1 MREITVGKNEAG
13 QRLKKFCFYYFKGVP
28 QSFTFKMLRKK
39 NILLNDKKA
48 TGDEIL
54 TEGDRVQ
61 LYFSESAF
69 EELRKE
75 AETKKKLPKLSDY
88 PWFTEKT
95 VLYEDQD
102 IIVLDKPFGVLTQ
115 KGTAKDR
122 SVNDALI
129 AYLLDKK
136 EVTEESLSTFR
147 PSVCNRLDRNTSG
160 IVAAS
165 KSKQGAREL
174 FRLFGETDGRSTQK
188 IYLAVVHGK
197 CTLKGHFDRLNYVKS
212 KNGNQA
218 YVWMRGGKRP
228 PETLIYGEP
237 VQIWTEVYPL
247 DYNSKKDVSLMLC
260 RLHTGK
266 SHQIRVTM
274 KHYKYPVAGDT
285 KYGDETRNRRLD
297 PELRGQLLHA
307 YQLRLPNETVVRSPI
322 PDRILKYFPD
332 AREKAAERIRRI
344 TQG

>member
-95 VLYEDQD
+95 VLYEDPD

-147 PSVCNRLDRNTSG
+147 PSV
-160 IVAAS
+160 
-165 KSKQGAREL
+165 
-174 FRLFGETDGRSTQK
+174 
-188 IYLAVVHGK
+188 
-197 CTLKGHFDRLNYVKS
+197 
-212 KNGNQA
+212 
-218 YVWMRGGKRP
+218 
-228 PETLIYGEP
+228 
-237 VQIWTEVYPL
+237 WTAIPA
-247 DYNSKKDVSLMLC
+247 VSL
-260 RLHTGK
+260 RHP
-266 SHQIRVTM
+266 S
-274 KHYKYPVAGDT
+274 P
-285 KYGDETRNRRLD
+285 NRAQESCSGCLVKPTDVPRRRSI
-297 PELRGQLLHA
+297 LRWSTENV
-307 YQLRLPNETVVRSPI
+307 P
-322 PDRILKYFPD
+322 
-332 AREKAAERIRRI
+332 
-344 TQG
+344 